1 MKKRGKREGYSVW
14 NHLVYLLR
22 GIWSSDRVLMVLMV
36 LEALSIVITPYVAM
50 YLPKI
55 GVDLVAAR
63 ADSGEAAC
71 ILGGLTIVVMISQ
84 AVGNMA
90 SRGKS
95 VRQNRLRSHYRTLLF
110 CKTLDC
116 DYEHVESAEWQ
127 HKYNE
132 AKVMSVDWGSWSGTT
147 LMTEGAVKVCGAV
160 VSFVLY
166 GRIIGTLSL
175 WVLLMIIVLSMIN
188 FAMLRRAQKYEVE
201 RIGERSVLQTSRSY
215 MRDCSCDVRLG
226 KDIRLYEMG
235 DWIRSRFAHY
245 NEAHFRL
252 RREVQRRYFG
262 AAFVEAASM
271 FARDGISY
279 LYFLWL
285 AVQGSISIGDFI
297 LACSAIAS
305 FSALVTQTSDSVGQ
319 MMQAVPPLDRMRDYL
334 DSADEDACPAEG
346 AVSQVRHGEDE
357 PVSIVF
363 EDVSFSYKGRNP
375 VLEHFDLRIRA
386 GEKIALVGVNGAGKT
401 TIIKLLCGLYQPDSG
416 RILLNGVDVRD
427 LRREDLYR
435 LVAPVFQESVI
446 LPFTAAQN
454 VSLQETQIDR
464 ERVRTSLMRVGL
476 WDAVCKLPQGMDSML
491 MNLEEDGGAAFSG
504 GQQQKLLMARALYK
518 DAMLLL
524 FDEPTAA
531 LDAIAESETYEMFYN
546 LSGEKTAVFI
556 SHRLASTRFCDRVV
570 FLENGKVKAQ
580 GSHEELLEKCPEY
593 EEMYRVQSHYYKKEA
608 MI

>member
-279 LYFLWL
+279 LYFFV
-285 AVQGSISIGDFI
+285 AGGPGEHFHRGFYPCVQ
-297 LACSAIAS
+297 C
-305 FSALVTQTSDSVGQ
+305 
-319 MMQAVPPLDRMRDYL
+319 DR
-334 DSADEDACPAEG
+334 
-346 AVSQVRHGEDE
+346 
-357 PVSIVF
+357 IVF
-363 EDVSFSYKGRNP
+363 GVSDP
-375 VLEHFDLRIRA
+375 DLGQCRA
-386 GEKIALVGVNGAGKT
+386 
-401 TIIKLLCGLYQPDSG
+401 D
-416 RILLNGVDVRD
+416 
-427 LRREDLYR
+427 
-435 LVAPVFQESVI
+435 
-446 LPFTAAQN
+446 
-454 VSLQETQIDR
+454 
-464 ERVRTSLMRVGL
+464 
-476 WDAVCKLPQGMDSML
+476 DA
-491 MNLEEDGGAAFSG
+491 GGAAP
-504 GQQQKLLMARALYK
+504 GQDAR
-518 DAMLLL
+518 
-524 FDEPTAA
+524 
-531 LDAIAESETYEMFYN
+531 
-546 LSGEKTAVFI
+546 LSGFGRRGSVPGRRGGI
-556 SHRLASTRFCDRVV
+556 SGAAW
-570 FLENGKVKAQ
+570 G
-580 GSHEELLEKCPEY
+580 G
-593 EEMYRVQSHYYKKEA
+593 
-608 MI
+608 

>member
-1 MKKRGKREGYSVW
+1 M
-14 NHLVYLLR
+14 
-22 GIWSSDRVLMVLMV
+22 
-36 LEALSIVITPYVAM
+36 
-50 YLPKI
+50 
-55 GVDLVAAR
+55 
-63 ADSGEAAC
+63 
-71 ILGGLTIVVMISQ
+71 
-84 AVGNMA
+84 
-90 SRGKS
+90 
-95 VRQNRLRSHYRTLLF
+95 F

-334 DSADEDACPAEG
+334 DSADEEACPAEG

>member
-14 NHLVYLLR
+14 NHLAYLLR
-22 GIWSSDRVLMVLMV
+22 GIWSCDKKLMVLMV

-55 GVDLVAAR
+55 GVDLVTAR
-63 ADSGEAAC
+63 ADSGEAAW

-90 SRGKS
+90 SRGKG
-95 VRQNRLRSHYRTLLF
+95 VRQDRLRSHYRTLLF

-132 AKVMSVDWGSWSGTT
+132 AKVMSVDWGPWSGTT

-166 GRIIGTLSL
+166 GHIIGTLSL

-188 FAMLRRAQKYEVE
+188 FAVLRRAQKYEVK

-215 MRDCSCDVRLG
+215 MKNCSSDISFG
-226 KDIRLYEMG
+226 KDIRLYGMG
-235 DWIRSRFAHY
+235 NWIRSRFAHY
-245 NEAHFRL
+245 NEAHFCL

-271 FARDGISY
+271 FVRDGISY

-297 LACSAIAS
+297 LVCSATAS

-319 MMQAVPPLDRMRDYL
+319 MMQAVPPLDRMRGYL
-334 DSADEDACPAEG
+334 DTEDGETCPTEAPASDE
-346 AVSQVRHGEDE
+346 RHGDAE

-363 EDVSFSYKGRNP
+363 EDVSFSYEGRNS
-375 VLEHFDLRIRA
+375 VLEHFNLRIKA

-401 TIIKLLCGLYQPDSG
+401 TLIKLLCGLYTPDSG
-416 RILLNGVDVRD
+416 RILFNGVDIRD
-427 LRREDLYR
+427 LRKEELYR
-435 LVAPVFQESVI
+435 LIAPVFQESVI

-454 VSLQETQIDR
+454 VSLREKEMDR
-464 ERVRTSLMRVGL
+464 EKIRSSLEKVGL
-476 WDAVCKLPQGMDSML
+476 WDAVCRLPQGMDSMM
-491 MNLEEDGGAAFSG
+491 MNLEEDGGTALSG

-518 DAMLLL
+518 VAMLFL

-546 LSGEKTAVFI
+546 LSDEKTAVFI

-580 GSHEELLEKCPEY
+580 GSHEELLEQCPEY

>member
-36 LEALSIVITPYVAM
+36 LEALSIVITSYVAM

-235 DWIRSRFAHY
+235 AWIRSRFAHK
-245 NEAHFRL
+245 NEGLFGFI
-252 RREVQRRYFG
+252 RR
-262 AAFVEAASM
+262 
-271 FARDGISY
+271 
-279 LYFLWL
+279 
-285 AVQGSISIGDFI
+285 
-297 LACSAIAS
+297 
-305 FSALVTQTSDSVGQ
+305 
-319 MMQAVPPLDRMRDYL
+319 
-334 DSADEDACPAEG
+334 
-346 AVSQVRHGEDE
+346 
-357 PVSIVF
+357 
-363 EDVSFSYKGRNP
+363 
-375 VLEHFDLRIRA
+375 
-386 GEKIALVGVNGAGKT
+386 
-401 TIIKLLCGLYQPDSG
+401 
-416 RILLNGVDVRD
+416 
-427 LRREDLYR
+427 
-435 LVAPVFQESVI
+435 
-446 LPFTAAQN
+446 
-454 VSLQETQIDR
+454 
-464 ERVRTSLMRVGL
+464 
-476 WDAVCKLPQGMDSML
+476 
-491 MNLEEDGGAAFSG
+491 
-504 GQQQKLLMARALYK
+504 
-518 DAMLLL
+518 
-524 FDEPTAA
+524 
-531 LDAIAESETYEMFYN
+531 
-546 LSGEKTAVFI
+546 
-556 SHRLASTRFCDRVV
+556 
-570 FLENGKVKAQ
+570 
-580 GSHEELLEKCPEY
+580 
-593 EEMYRVQSHYYKKEA
+593 
-608 MI
+608 

>member
-1 MKKRGKREGYSVW
+1 MKKRGKREGYRVW
-14 NHLVYLLR
+14 NHLVYLLC
-22 GIWSSDRVLMVLMV
+22 GIWSSDKMLLLLMV

-63 ADSGEAAC
+63 AGSGEAAWV
-71 ILGGLTIVVMISQ
+71 LAGLTVVVMISQ
-84 AVGNMA
+84 AVGSMA
-90 SRGKS
+90 ARGKS
-95 VRQNRLRSHYRTLLF
+95 VRQDRLRSHYRTLLF

-127 HKYNE
+127 QRYNE
-132 AKVMSVDWGSWSGTT
+132 ARVMSVDWGSWSGTT
-147 LMTEGAVKVCGAV
+147 LMTEGAVKVCGAA

-188 FAMLRRAQKYEVE
+188 FAVLRSAQKYEVK
-201 RIGERSVLQTSRSY
+201 RIGERSVLQTNRSY
-215 MRDCSCDVRLG
+215 MKNCSSDVRFG
-226 KDIRLYEMG
+226 KDVRLYEMG
-235 DWIRSRFAHY
+235 NWIRWRFAQY
-245 NEAHFRL
+245 NEAHFCL

-271 FARDGISY
+271 FVRDGISY
-279 LYFLWL
+279 LYFLWM
-285 AVQGSISIGDFI
+285 AVHGSISIGDFI

-319 MMQAVPPLDRMRDYL
+319 MMQAVPPLDRMRGYL
-334 DSADEDACPAEG
+334 DSADGEECPAAEQ
-346 AVSQVRHGEDE
+346 ASDE

-363 EDVSFSYKGRNP
+363 EDVSFAYKGRNP
-375 VLEHFDLRIRA
+375 VLEHFDLRIEA

-401 TIIKLLCGLYQPDSG
+401 TIIKLLCGLYRPDSG

-427 LRREDLYR
+427 LRKEELYR

-454 VSLQETQIDR
+454 VSMRETEMDR
-464 ERVRTSLMRVGL
+464 ERIRTSLMRVGL
-476 WDAVCKLPQGMDSML
+476 WDAVCRLPQGMDSML
-491 MNLEEDGGAAFSG
+491 MNLEEDGGTAFSG

-531 LDAIAESETYEMFYN
+531 LDPIAESETYEMFYN

-556 SHRLASTRFCDRVV
+556 SHRLASTRFCDRVI
-570 FLENGKVKAQ
+570 FLENGKVKAE
-580 GSHEELLEKCPEY
+580 GSHEELLEQCPEY
-593 EEMYRVQSHYYKKEA
+593 EKMYRVQSHYYRKEA
-608 MI
+608 VI